1 MNEFMKNDSTDLL
14 EMVVRE
20 RRLAVSDREWQHR
33 LRGYGYA
40 VRDTK
45 EGRVLT
51 SLLRGA
57 SICSLP
63 AHLVS

>member
-1 MNEFMKNDSTDLL
+1 MNEFMKNDCTDLL

-33 LRGYGYA
+33 LHEYGYS

-45 EGRVLT
+45 
-51 SLLRGA
+51 
-57 SICSLP
+57 
-63 AHLVS
+63 